1 MALTPPKATDLFSD
15 IDSPKAA
22 AVAMDEFNTE
32 LSKSLSAGISDPS
45 QIMAV
50 KSGNVSFAQASM
62 SSSGATTQL
71 EALVAN
77 KSLSPEVISSLT
89 TALATQRGV
98 SGDIAKEITTT
109 SPLSTSFAAFDLEA
123 PAKLLTPRPTP
134 LRNRIPRKK
143 GIGTSHRVKRILGYT
158 GTGTGGQGQI
168 WPGINETTQNN
179 FAPGASNP
187 YYLERGPQ
195 ISYTADDLV
204 LPYNSYS
211 LSDQVSFDANFS
223 GLGYQDLR
231 QLSSTSTLYA
241 TMLMEERM
249 MLMAR
254 GTASGYSGALAAP
267 VFATGARAAA
277 GSEVALTATTYY
289 VNVTADAGISYSGFG
304 ESILGTQATQVVAS
318 GQVLTVTVSAAN
330 AVVGALGYNVY
341 VGTTTGAANLKYQ
354 GTLKGTGTLVIN
366 GVGGNSLGNAD
377 IYTTT
382 GAAASRA
389 SADTSAYATGYD
401 GILPTVL
408 GPNSGAI
415 NQINSTFST
424 SNPGVEF
431 QNVFATL
438 YNNVKADP
446 DEILLNGSDRK
457 QLSDAIKSGSTANY
471 RLNIENPGEGGITYG
486 SVVTGLQNEVT
497 GKSLALTVHPWLP
510 QGVSPV
516 LSYTLPIPDTEVSD
530 VWANFLVQDYMGI
543 QWPVNQFTYDFSTYF
558 RGTFFCTAPA
568 WNGVVSGIV
577 PA

>member
-15 IDSPKAA
+15 VDSPKAA
-22 AVAMDEFNTE
+22 AVAMDEFQSE
-32 LSKSLSAGISDPS
+32 LSKSLQNGLTDPA
-45 QIMAV
+45 QVMAV
-50 KSGNVSFAQASM
+50 KSGNVSFAQASQ
-62 SSSGATTQL
+62 SASGATASL

-98 SGDIAKEITTT
+98 SGDIAKEITLAN
-109 SPLSTSFAAFDLEA
+109 PLSSSFAAFDLEA

-143 GIGTSHRVKRILGYT
+143 GVGTSHRVKRILGYT

-168 WPGINETTQNN
+168 WPGITETTQNN
-179 FAPGASNP
+179 FAPGSNAA
-187 YYLERGPQ
+187 YQLIRGPQ

-254 GTASGYSGALAAP
+254 GTASGYSGALTAP
-267 VFATGARAAA
+267 TF
-277 GSEVALTATTYY
+277 ALTSPVAGAGQTALAANTYY
-289 VNVTADAGISYSGFG
+289 VNVTSDAGISYSGFG
-304 ESILGTQATQVVAS
+304 ESILGSQANT
-318 GQVLTVTVSAAN
+318 TVSSGDVLAITVST
-330 AVVGALGYNVY
+330 AVVGALGYNIY
-341 VGTTTGAANLKYQ
+341 VGTTTGAANLTYQ
-354 GTLKGTGTLVIN
+354 GTLKGTGTFYVQ
-366 GVGGNSLGNAD
+366 GTGGQTLGNNAP
-377 IYTTT
+377 YTST
-382 GAAASRA
+382 GAVATRA
-389 SADTSAYATGYD
+389 TADTSAYATGYD

-424 SNPGVEF
+424 ANPGVEF
-431 QNVFATL
+431 QNVFASL
-438 YNNVKADP
+438 YSAVKADP
-446 DEILLNGSDRK
+446 DEILLNGGDRK

-471 RLNIENPGEGGITYG
+471 RLMIENPGESGITYG

-577 PA
+577 SA